1 MANRY
6 WVGGS
11 ANWDNIAGTKWAA
24 TSNGLGGASVP
35 TTADDVFFD
44 SFSTG
49 TCTITSTNTG
59 AKSIDCTGFTG
70 TLTGTTGAPITIAG
84 SLTLVSGMTYSYQ
97 GAITFT
103 AGGTINTAGKNM
115 GGLTLNAPGATLT
128 QSSAVAITTGSGIYT
143 LIAGSWDTG
152 NYNLSCT
159 TMTLTGT
166 STRTFLAGSSTITV
180 GSNFSAASTGMTFTA
195 GTSLILMTGGS
206 PSFTGGGLTYYNINF
221 NSTSKTSIT
230 LNDLNTFNDLTIG
243 ARSSTGVYTFRISNN
258 NTINGTLAIGA
269 GVTSAVRGLIGSNTT
284 GTQRTL
290 TCAAVASLSDI
301 DFQDIRFAG
310 ACISGGNI
318 AGTRLGDV
326 GGNSNITFDAPK
338 TVYYALAAGTG
349 WAGAN
354 AWSNSNNG
362 SGANQWFPLAQDTII
377 FSSTYPNSGT
387 TVQTTSTY
395 VIGSIDMSART
406 TNTMTLVLNS
416 QTVMGNWINGTGV
429 TLNGAVALNFS
440 TRATQE
446 ITSAGVTFTSS
457 IVINAPGGTVRL
469 KDALVSSRAIAGA
482 FTLSRGT
489 FDADGY
495 NISLTATGSSQGF
508 TITGNNTRTFAAG
521 AGTPTF
527 LAACS
532 GTAVDTSTATNLTVT
547 GSGIFALTSSSP
559 KTFSY
564 STTGTPF
571 ENFILDQ
578 GGAGA
583 LSITNASK
591 FKNLTNTYKSTGA
604 TTITLFANLTISD
617 TEFGAFGEA
626 GRLLTINSDTVGT
639 QRTIAL
645 PTNGSANLDYL
656 AFRDINATPAP
667 ATNGTTPYV
676 WYVGANSTNSGNNT
690 GMLFQAGGANAIKV
704 YQITNTAT
712 TSWTVPSD
720 WDSANNKI
728 HLFGGGGGGRS
739 GTASTNNRAAGG
751 GGGGG
756 GYTLVEDFSSSPGT
770 SITIAVGVGGTSGP
784 VATAGG
790 NTTWNAGANVAGGG
804 QPGTAATTP
813 TSAGGAGGTGTYAG
827 GSGGAGAFGTAASTG
842 YGGGGGGGAGG
853 PNGTGGNG
861 GNGFGSSTSGNIAG
875 GGGGGNGGG
884 TNGGNASAGVGGIG
898 GNNFLGTGG
907 GATTG
912 ADGILGGGGAGGI
925 GGFGGRGGN
934 GFDILNSVGGG
945 GGNAGSRGTLGAGL
959 YGGGAAGGQVT
970 TTGGI
975 GGVATAGQGAII
987 IEYFPKLT
995 QGNFF
1000 FFM

>member
-1 MANRY
+1 MADRY
-6 WVGGS
+6 WVGGT
-11 ANWDNIAGTKWAA
+11 ANWDNTAGTKWAA
-24 TSNGLGGASVP
+24 TSNGPGGETVP

-59 AKSIDCTGFTG
+59 AKSINCTGFTG

-84 SLTLVSGMTYSYQ
+84 SLTLVSGMTYSYV

-103 AGGTINTAGKNM
+103 ASGTIDTAGKNM
-115 GGLTLNAPGATLT
+115 GGINLNAAGATMT
-128 QSSAVAITTGSGIYT
+128 QASAVSIAVGSGIYT
-143 LIAGSWDTG
+143 LTAGTWDTG

-166 STRTFLAGSSTITV
+166 STRAFLAGSSTISV
-180 GSNFSAASTGMTFTA
+180 GGNFSAASTGMTFNA

-206 PSFTGGGLTYYNINF
+206 PSFTGAGFTYHNVNF

-243 ARSSTGVYTFRISNN
+243 ARTTSGVYTFRISND
-258 NTINGTLAIGA
+258 NTISGTLTIGA
-269 GVTSAVRGLIGSNTT
+269 GATSATRGLIGSNVP

-301 DFQDIRFAG
+301 DFQDISFAG

-318 AGTRLGDV
+318 TGTRLGDV
-326 GGNSNITFDAPK
+326 GGNANITFDAPK
-338 TVYYALAAGTG
+338 TVYYALATGTG

-377 FSSTYPNSGT
+377 FSSTYPSNGT
-387 TVQTTSTY
+387 TVQTTSAY
-395 VIGSIDMSART
+395 IIGSIDMSART
-406 TNTMTLVLNS
+406 TNTMTLTLNS
-416 QTVMGNWINGTGV
+416 TTVMGDWINGTGV
-429 TLNGAVALNFS
+429 TLSGAAALNFS
-440 TRATQE
+440 SRGTQE
-446 ITSAGVTFTSS
+446 ITSAGVTFSSS

-469 KDALVSSRAIAGA
+469 KDALVSSRTVSGA

-495 NISLTATGSSQGF
+495 NVTLTGTGPSQGF
-508 TITGNNTRTFAAG
+508 SLTGTNTRTFAAG
-521 AGTPTF
+521 AGTSTF

-532 GTAVDTSTATNLTVT
+532 GTAFDAGTATNLTVT
-547 GSGIFALTSSSP
+547 GSGTFSFTNSSG
-559 KTFSY
+559 KTF
-564 STTGTPF
+564 THPTVGTAF
-571 ENFILDQ
+571 EDFVLNQ
-578 GGAGA
+578 GGSGA
-583 LSITNASK
+583 LSISNASK

-604 TTITLFANLTISD
+604 TTISLGSTLIISD
-617 TEFGAFGEA
+617 AEFGAAGEV
-626 GRLLTINSDTVGT
+626 GRLLTINSSIVGT

-645 PTNGSANLDYL
+645 PTNGSANVDYL
-656 AFRDINATPAP
+656 ALRDINATPAP

-720 WDSANNKI
+720 WDSASNKI
-728 HLFGGGGGGRS
+728 HLFGGGGGGRTGATS
-739 GTASTNNRAAGG
+739 GNNRAAGG

-756 GYTLVEDFSSSPGT
+756 GYTLVEDFSASPGT
-770 SITIAVGVGGTSGP
+770 SITIAVGAAGTSGAP
-784 VATAGG
+784 PTAGG

-804 QPGTAATTP
+804 QPGTATTTP

-853 PNGTGGNG
+853 PNGNGGNG
-861 GNGFGSSTSGNIAG
+861 GAGFGSSITANIAG

-884 TNGGNASAGVGGIG
+884 TNGGNASAATGGTG

-907 GATTG
+907 GATTN
-912 ADGILGGGGAGGI
+912 ADGLLGGGGAGGI
-925 GGFGGRGGN
+925 GGLGGRGGS
-934 GFDILNSVGGG
+934 GFDVLNSVGGG
-945 GGNAGSRGTLGAGL
+945 GGNAGSRGSAGAGL
-959 YGGGAAGGQVT
+959 YGGGGAGGQVT
-970 TTGGI
+970 TTGGS
-975 GGVATAGQGAII
+975 GGVTNAGQGAII